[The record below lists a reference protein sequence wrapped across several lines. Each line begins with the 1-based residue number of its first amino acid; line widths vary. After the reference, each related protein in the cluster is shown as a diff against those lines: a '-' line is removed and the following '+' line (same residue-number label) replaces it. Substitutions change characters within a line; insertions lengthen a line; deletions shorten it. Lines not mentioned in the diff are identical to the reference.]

1 VEAYLEDK
9 QVFELLE
16 GLLRKL
22 IVHKP
27 DDPYTFMMQRL
38 QKAER
43 KLHFCVSLFMRIFI
57 AKRIFITGPPGSN
70 RKEVA
75 LALAEHFNWSC
86 ISVGD
91 LLKKEVSKKSDLGK
105 TIFESL
111 KQHKYGKKYMTVRL
125 LVDDNVVLE
134 LVRAQVEYFEKD
146 HTSWIIEGF
155 PRTKSQ
161 ALAL

>member
-1 VEAYLEDK
+1 M
-9 QVFELLE
+9 
-16 GLLRKL
+16 
-22 IVHKP
+22 HN
-27 DDPYTFMMQRL
+27 
-38 QKAER
+38 
-43 KLHFCVSLFMRIFI
+43 I

-111 KQHKYGKKYMTVRL
+111 KQHKF
-125 LVDDNVVLE
+125 VDDNVVLE
-134 LVRAQVEYFEKD
+134 LVRAQVDSYEKD
-146 HTSWIIEGF
+146 HVSWIIEGF
-155 PRTKSQ
+155 PRTK
-161 ALAL
+161 A